1 MGLHK
6 IRYNELWDGIAQ
18 TRYNVA
24 FSINNVTVNMGK
36 RNSVKSRL
44 LVKNTDVCFGGC
56 PCHMVH
62 NVARKREIAFLELL
76 PVLDLI
82 MRI

>member
-6 IRYNELWDGIAQ
+6 IRYNVLWDGIAQ

-24 FSINNVTVNMGK
+24 FSINSVTVNMGK

-44 LVKNTDVCFGGC
+44 LVKNTDVCFGG
-56 PCHMVH
+56 
-62 NVARKREIAFLELL
+62 
-76 PVLDLI
+76 VLAIWYI
-82 MRI
+82 MWHVKER